1 MSQKKYTP
9 RKVKSKKPMTL
20 SQLKKLAIK
29 RDKTNIIQLNE
40 LELIIAQ
47 EKTEGTKYTFIF
59 DGTALVNGKYIS
71 DFLLSNKSQKKGEMV
86 YLNGVSK
93 SELEDHWSPD
103 TVQVCDGNVLAWDCL
118 DGIMLYIK

>member
-1 MSQKKYTP
+1 MPQKKYTP

-47 EKTEGTKYTFIF
+47 EKNEGTKYTFIF
-59 DGTALVNGKYIS
+59 DGTALVNGNYIS

-86 YLNGVSK
+86 FTACFVPLGHGYEFQHIERLRDYSRAGNDSRSR
-93 SELEDHWSPD
+93 SEL
-103 TVQVCDGNVLAWDCL
+103 
-118 DGIMLYIK
+118 